1 MTGSPVLG
9 LPITTIFVFENDE
22 SDAEVDQQP
31 RDVDKRGEK
40 SAAEGNFP
48 AGLAV

>member
-1 MTGSPVLG
+1 MLQDC
-9 LPITTIFVFENDE
+9 FWENDE

-31 RDVDKRGEK
+31 RDVDKRGE